1 MTWPNHLSVGSIV
14 VYSKVYQKFDYGWI
28 TQEKMEKKTICKFVA
43 MHSLQQQQQPQL
55 QPDHFSFRVLSSP
68 SSKDISV
75 AEDVAVVVV
84 VAEQLHSHTLY
95 DALSIICARPY
106 EFDSHHLNK
115 YESLL

>member
-1 MTWPNHLSVGSIV
+1 
-14 VYSKVYQKFDYGWI
+14 
-28 TQEKMEKKTICKFVA
+28 
-43 MHSLQQQQQPQL
+43 MHSLQQQQQQQPQL

-84 VAEQLHSHTLY
+84 VVAEQLHSHTLY
-95 DALSIICARPY
+95 DELSIIYARPY

-115 YESLL
+115 YKSLL

>member
-1 MTWPNHLSVGSIV
+1 MDHTGVN
-14 VYSKVYQKFDYGWI
+14 
-28 TQEKMEKKTICKFVA
+28 EKKTICKFVA
-43 MHSLQQQQQPQL
+43 MHSLQQQQQQPQL

-84 VAEQLHSHTLY
+84 VVVAEQLHSHTLY
-95 DALSIICARPY
+95 DALSIIYARPY

-115 YESLL
+115 YKSLL